1 MNPDNARIPRIT
13 AAAGTELA
21 DACIAT
27 SPLPLDLHVLGLP
40 LAFILSQDQTL
51 HCILYISK
59 LNPSTLD
66 SIKRINALSYCFGT
80 LLVLKSFSIFKQL
93 DLFHFFPKRAAKIRT
108 FFISP
113 NFFTFF
119 FNFFITFVPET
130 YSEWHLTGKY
140 SSSSPRSEPSQ

>member
-1 MNPDNARIPRIT
+1 MRAGCSRVTHPCAGRRRMYCYIP
-13 AAAGTELA
+13 AAPRLA
-21 DACIAT
+21 CVRPAA
-27 SPLPLDLHVLGLP
+27 SVHPEPG
-40 LAFILSQDQTL
+40 SNSS
-51 HCILYISK
+51 LYI